1 MSLRKKEK
9 LKKAVIIIGAS
20 IVSAIL
26 LLGLTTFL
34 IVRSYIRK
42 MNLVTLEE
50 DYSPAEAALE
60 PEVEPESE
68 DMADEAYNSPQEEVD
83 TVKASIRR
91 NIEDNNTPIISDKD
105 VTNILLIGSDARKK
119 GGTGRSDTII
129 LFSINKS
136 TRTITATS
144 ILRDIYLQIPYRK
157 NDRIN
162 VAYAMGGAKLLMDT
176 IEQNFKIQVDRF
188 AAVDFYAF
196 IDIVDTIGGVTLD
209 VTEEEL
215 PVINDYVAE
224 INLLTGEEKSKDQLT
239 EAGAL
244 LLNGKQTLGYVRDR
258 YVGNNDF
265 ERTSR
270 QREVLKKIFDG
281 VKGLRLSEI
290 NRLLN
295 VFLPQVTTNFTEGE
309 LFSMILDIP
318 AYTKYDFQQWS
329 IPVNGSYKD
338 MRIDRKAVLSIDFE
352 VNIKELQSRIYNI
365 D

>member
-1 MSLRKKEK
+1 
-9 LKKAVIIIGAS
+9 
-20 IVSAIL
+20 
-26 LLGLTTFL
+26 
-34 IVRSYIRK
+34 
-42 MNLVTLEE
+42 
-50 DYSPAEAALE
+50 
-60 PEVEPESE
+60 
-68 DMADEAYNSPQEEVD
+68 
-83 TVKASIRR
+83 
-91 NIEDNNTPIISDKD
+91 
-105 VTNILLIGSDARKK
+105 
-119 GGTGRSDTII
+119 
-129 LFSINKS
+129 
-136 TRTITATS
+136 
-144 ILRDIYLQIPYRK
+144 
-157 NDRIN
+157 
-162 VAYAMGGAKLLMDT
+162 MDT